1 MKFNERNMVIEKTK
15 TFGRLGFIGYD
26 GEKRNSQNNDVV
38 DNKRYGLSS
47 DAQEGTVMVYL
58 PATADVEFPF
68 DTEVELVNP
77 TINAFATATYNSMDV
92 VIQVFADNII
102 AVTNNAPSINNNKPT
117 EKDAMKK

>member
-1 MKFNERNMVIEKTK
+1 MKFNEGNMVIEKTK

-102 AVTNNAPSINNNKPT
+102 AVTNNTPPINNKPV

>member
-102 AVTNNAPSINNNKPT
+102 AVTNNAPPINNNKPT

>member
-1 MKFNERNMVIEKTK
+1 MKFNEENMVIEKTK

-102 AVTNNAPSINNNKPT
+102 AVTNNTPPINNKPV